1 MTTAD
6 GVVADDRMS
15 LIDHL
20 TELRT
25 RLFKAAL
32 AIAICSIVGFW
43 FSETVL
49 GWLNE
54 YYRDAAADQTK
65 TLIIPSPLE
74 GFAIKLKLAGYFGL
88 FASSPVWLWQAWQF
102 ITPGLKQKERR
113 YAVPFLVSSVLLF
126 LFGGAVGLL
135 TLPAG
140 LKFLVSVSGKNQE
153 LLYQS
158 DKFVSFVT
166 LIVIAFGF
174 SFLFPVVIVFLEL
187 VNLVTPKQLMKGWRH
202 AIVAIVIIAA
212 VITPSQDP
220 VSLLGMAIPM
230 VVFYFGAIL
239 IGRLAKK

>member
-6 GVVADDRMS
+6 GVLDERMS
-15 LIDHL
+15 LMEHL

-25 RLFKAAL
+25 RLFKAAI
-32 AIAICSIVGFW
+32 AITICSIIGFW
-43 FSETVL
+43 FSEQILT
-49 GWLNE
+49 WLNQ
-54 YYRDAAADQTK
+54 YYRDAAADQSK
-65 TLIIPSPLE
+65 TLIVTTPIE
-74 GFAIKLKLAGYFGL
+74 GFAIKMKLAGYFGL

-102 ITPGLKQKERR
+102 ITPGLKPKEKR

-126 LFGGAVGLL
+126 LFGAIVGLL

-140 LKFLVSVSGKNQE
+140 LRFLVGVSGKNQE
-153 LLYQS
+153 LLYSS

-187 VNLVTPKQLMKGWRH
+187 VNLVTPKQLLKGWRH
-202 AIVAIVIIAA
+202 AIVVIMVLAA

-220 VSLLGMAIPM
+220 ISLFGMAVPM
-230 VVFYFGAIL
+230 IVFYFGAIL
-239 IGRLAKK
+239 VGRLAKK